1 MYACLCIDKSW
12 AVSQT
17 SSEQFTYM
25 SPWDL
30 CLYMSEDSNNARKH
44 FTFCLMCLDIPL
56 TTRCHCTQR
65 TTILEYHYVMG
76 CKMKISDKYI
86 IIIVAI
92 STFIHDGWQQYNI
105 HLLYVYDCYHN
116 GICFNQP
123 YYDLCIPAAK
133 CLMSDLISSFF
144 FIIHVQC
151 DQTVNVFD
159 SHSVIMVLCKDLSYF
174 KSFCCISN
182 GILCNILSFIYTNF
196 TWYMNYI
203 DATRYFVVVSFFS
216 LQAHS
221 MGSWR
226 SCWLS
231 GKWIRTGERE
241 ELAVYIGR

>member
-1 MYACLCIDKSW
+1 MGHLFNIDTYWWIDCVHAMYACLCIDKSW

-30 CLYMSEDSNNARKH
+30 CMYMSGDMSEDSNNARKH

-144 FIIHVQC
+144 HYTCSMWSNCECVWFSFSHHGVVWRFVLFQIILLFQ
-151 DQTVNVFD
+151 QWYYILY
-159 SHSVIMVLCKDLSYF
+159 IMQ
-174 KSFCCISN
+174 
-182 GILCNILSFIYTNF
+182 YTIF
-196 TWYMNYI
+196 H
-203 DATRYFVVVSFFS
+203 
-216 LQAHS
+216 LH
-221 MGSWR
+221 
-226 SCWLS
+226 
-231 GKWIRTGERE
+231 
-241 ELAVYIGR
+241 